1 MATHDFASEV
11 ISLRVWKNILSKF
24 YQNYNQ
30 FKLRDFCNM
39 CVPVFVRYNNR
50 NVYGVVSYFDGR
62 YSVGNLYRLS
72 RDGSPVK
79 YFVNFEP
86 DFADCED

>member
-1 MATHDFASEV
+1 MATHDFDSEV
-11 ISLRVWKNILSKF
+11 ISLRVWKNIVKKF
-24 YQNYNQ
+24 YLKYNQ
-30 FKLRDFCNM
+30 FQLRDFCNM

-50 NVYGVVSYFDGR
+50 NVYGVASYFDGR
-62 YSVGNLYRLS
+62 YSVGNLFRLA